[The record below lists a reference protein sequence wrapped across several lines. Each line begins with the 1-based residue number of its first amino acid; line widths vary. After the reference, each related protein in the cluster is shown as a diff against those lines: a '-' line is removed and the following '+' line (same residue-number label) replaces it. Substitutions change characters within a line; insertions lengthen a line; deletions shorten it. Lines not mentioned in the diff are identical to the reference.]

1 MEENKQNATLIAT
14 SVDDNGEINLTYIPL
29 HFDIEALE
37 YILHHC
43 RADNNNKAITFIL
56 PYDSAEE
63 FWKNIWESLDDE
75 IVERF

>member
-1 MEENKQNATLIAT
+1 MEENKQNATLITT

-56 PYDSAEE
+56 DCDSSEE
-63 FWKNIWESLDDE
+63 FWKDIWESLDDE

>member
-1 MEENKQNATLIAT
+1 MEENKQNVALMTT

-29 HFDIEALE
+29 RVDMEALE

-56 PYDSAEE
+56 TYDSAEE
-63 FWKNIWESLDDE
+63 FWKDMWESLEDE
-75 IVERF
+75 IDNV

>member
-1 MEENKQNATLIAT
+1 MEENKQNVTLMTT

-29 HFDIEALE
+29 HVDMEALE

-56 PYDSAEE
+56 TYDSAEE
-63 FWKNIWESLDDE
+63 FWKDMWESLEDE
-75 IVERF
+75 IDSV

>member
-1 MEENKQNATLIAT
+1 MEENKQNVTLMTT

-29 HFDIEALE
+29 HVDMEALE

-56 PYDSAEE
+56 TYDSAEE
-63 FWKNIWESLDDE
+63 FWKDMWESLEDE
-75 IVERF
+75 IDNV

>member
-1 MEENKQNATLIAT
+1 MEENKQNVALMTT

-29 HFDIEALE
+29 HVDMEALE

-56 PYDSAEE
+56 TYDSAEE
-63 FWKNIWESLDDE
+63 FWKDMWESLEDE
-75 IVERF
+75 IDNV

>member
-1 MEENKQNATLIAT
+1 M
-14 SVDDNGEINLTYIPL
+14 VHIPL

-63 FWKNIWESLDDE
+63 FWKDIWESLDDE

>member
-1 MEENKQNATLIAT
+1 MEENKQNAALMTT

-29 HFDIEALE
+29 RVDMEALE

-56 PYDSAEE
+56 TYDSAEE
-63 FWKNIWESLDDE
+63 FWKDMWKSLEDE
-75 IVERF
+75 IDNV

>member
-1 MEENKQNATLIAT
+1 MEENKQNVALMTT

-43 RADNNNKAITFIL
+43 RADDNNKAINFIL
-56 PYDSAEE
+56 DCDSEEE
-63 FWKNIWESLDDE
+63 FWKGMWESLEDE
-75 IVERF
+75 IDNV

>member
-1 MEENKQNATLIAT
+1 MEENKQNAALMTT

-29 HFDIEALE
+29 RVDMEALE

-56 PYDSAEE
+56 TYDSAEE
-63 FWKNIWESLDDE
+63 FWKDMWESLEDE
-75 IVERF
+75 IDNV

>member
-1 MEENKQNATLIAT
+1 MEENKQNVALMTT

-29 HFDIEALE
+29 HVDMEALE

-56 PYDSAEE
+56 TYDSAEG
-63 FWKNIWESLDDE
+63 FWKDMWESLEDE
-75 IVERF
+75 IDNV

>member
-1 MEENKQNATLIAT
+1 MEKNKQNVALMTT

-29 HFDIEALE
+29 HVDVEALE

-56 PYDSAEE
+56 TYDSAEE
-63 FWKNIWESLDDE
+63 FWKDMWESLEDE
-75 IVERF
+75 IDNV